1 MQTIRSEAYADIARI
16 IQGKPAVALSRLPL
30 VWQQIAEGAAAKNL
44 STPARADYAEA
55 AQLFAYH
62 GTPLAVE
69 AMTAIAHDF
78 DTEMYPDFD
87 ALLASADT
95 VVARKMIAACM
106 DLFQVFGHD
115 VPASFYGVFLA
126 TALREDITRQMP
138 LFKNKNELMRDR
150 LWDAVLHAVLL
161 VTPIG
166 LYVQS
171 VMSRHGLRFTHVMNC
186 SCSVGETTDAPFS
199 ITLDRDLLPAYLQNL
214 VAASFEQY
222 GVNASTSRA
231 GRGF

>member
-1 MQTIRSEAYADIARI
+1 MQARHSQAYTDISSI
-16 IQGKPAVALSRLPL
+16 IQGKPAVALSRMPT
-30 VWQQIAEGAAAKNL
+30 VWQQIAVGSAAEKLNA
-44 STPARADYAEA
+44 TVRADYVEA

-69 AMTAIAHDF
+69 AMTAIANDF
-78 DTEMYPDFD
+78 DTTSYPDFD
-87 ALLASADT
+87 ALAVEADT
-95 VVARKMIAACM
+95 TTAQKTIAACRA
-106 DLFQVFGHD
+106 LFDVFGYN
-115 VPASFYGVFLA
+115 VPASFYGAFLA

-138 LFKNKNELMRDR
+138 LFKNKSELMRDR
-150 LWDAVLHAVLL
+150 LWDAVLHATLL
-161 VTPIG
+161 VTPVG

-171 VMSRHGLRFTHVMNC
+171 VMSQHGLRFVHVMNC
-186 SCSVGETTDAPFS
+186 SCNIFETAEAPFS
-199 ITLDRDLLPAYLQNL
+199 ISLDQDLMPAYLQNL